1 MTTRMTPG
9 PPVAVIYTDLDGT
22 LLSHD
27 GYDWRSATAALSAA
41 ADRGVPVV
49 PITSKTRA
57 EMGPVRAELGL
68 VTPYAVEN
76 GGAIVLAGPAP
87 EETVLTLGPAYA
99 EICRLLVRL
108 RARGW
113 RFSGFADLG
122 PIAVA
127 EATGLDPAAAER
139 ACDRLC
145 SEPLIWQDTDAALHD
160 FRAVLAG
167 HGLTTRRGG
176 RFLHVMGRCDKGA
189 ALRRLQAHIG
199 AGTTPASLA
208 LGDSPNDFDMLAA
221 ADRGVLVARP
231 DGSYAAPPDPPGLI
245 HAPGIGPAG
254 WNAAVL
260 DWLADNVNGE
270 C

>member
-1 MTTRMTPG
+1 MTRVL
-9 PPVAVIYTDLDGT
+9 PPPAVIYTDLDGT

-27 GYDWRSATAALSAA
+27 GYDWQPAAPALSAA
-41 ADRGVPVV
+41 ARRGVPVV

-57 EMGPVRAELGL
+57 EMGPLRAELGL
-68 VTPYAVEN
+68 TTPYAVEN
-76 GGAIVLAGPAP
+76 GGAIVLVGPD
-87 EETVLTLGPAYA
+87 EGETVLTLGPAYA
-99 EICRLLVRL
+99 EIRALLARL
-108 RARGW
+108 RADGLG
-113 RFSGFADLG
+113 FTGFADMG
-122 PIAVA
+122 PDAVA
-127 EATGLDPAAAER
+127 AVTGLSPAAAER

-145 SEPLIWQDTDAALHD
+145 SEPLIWQDTDAALRD
-160 FRAVLAG
+160 FHSALAE

-176 RFLHVMGRCDKGA
+176 RFLHVMGRCDKGD
-189 ALRRLQAHIG
+189 ALRRLQAHLG
-199 AGTTPASLA
+199 GGTTPASLA
-208 LGDSPNDFDMLAA
+208 LGDSPNDFDLLAA